1 MSILHRIKTVE
12 PVTSRAPRKPRQTT
26 AAPQPD
32 QPKRKGGRPKAG
44 SRKEQISIRLDPR
57 VIEHYRSAGEG
68 WQAKLNDDLL
78 RLIGLAGHE

>member
-12 PVTSRAPRKPRQTT
+12 PVTTKP
-26 AAPQPD
+26 PSK
-32 QPKRKGGRPKAG
+32 PKRVIAVTEPAKPKNKGGRPKG
-44 SRKEQISIRLDPR
+44 ESRKEQVSIRLDPR
-57 VIEHYRSAGEG
+57 ILEHYRSLGEG